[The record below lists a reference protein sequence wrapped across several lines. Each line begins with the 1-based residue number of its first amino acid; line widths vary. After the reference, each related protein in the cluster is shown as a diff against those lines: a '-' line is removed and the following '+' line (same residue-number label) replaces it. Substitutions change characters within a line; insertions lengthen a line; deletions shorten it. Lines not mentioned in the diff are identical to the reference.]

1 MPSNTTSDIAA
12 LPIGVFDSGMGGLTV
27 LKSLLKQLPQES
39 FIYFGDTARL
49 PYGTK
54 SKEIIIKY
62 ATQAIEKLL
71 ELKVKMIVIACNTAT
86 VSALEYLKN
95 LYPNLPIVGV
105 VEPGAI
111 TAASNTKTNN
121 IGIIATERTILSKCY
136 QDILNKINP
145 AFNIVAKPCNIL
157 VSIAEEGH
165 IDDEIA
171 KLVLTTYLTSLIQ
184 TKPKID
190 VLLLGCTHFPVFK
203 EIIKTHITDQ
213 ITVVDSAECT
223 SNFVYEILE
232 DKKIFNTTP
241 HAQSIQYYV
250 TDSPE
255 RFKKIGKLFLNLEIT
270 NVTLI

>member
-1 MPSNTTSDIAA
+1 MTHDLSLATSA

-71 ELKVKMIVIACNTAT
+71 ELKVKMIIIACNTAT
-86 VSALEYLKN
+86 VSALEYLRE
-95 LYPNLPIVGV
+95 LYPKLPIIGV

-111 TAASNTKTNN
+111 TAANNTKTNN

-136 QDILNKINP
+136 QNTLTQINP
-145 AFNIVAKPCNIL
+145 NFNII

-165 IDDEIA
+165 IDDDIA
-171 KLVLTTYLTSLIQ
+171 KLVLTKYLTPLIEIR
-184 TKPKID
+184 PKID

-203 EIIKTHITDQ
+203 KIIETHVDNSIT
-213 ITVVDSAECT
+213 IVDSAECT
-223 SNFVYEILE
+223 SYFSYNVLNNKNILN
-232 DKKIFNTTP
+232 KNLTTP
-241 HAQSIQYYV
+241 SVQYYV
-250 TDSPE
+250 TDSPN
-255 RFKKIGKLFLNLEIT
+255 RFKQVGKLFLDLEID
-270 NVTLI
+270 NITLI